1 MKKRNDKK
9 KRRVRVIRTVLLLF
23 CLLIGASFGYPVQAG
38 QEQREQQEEET
49 RQKLMEDM
57 ELGQMQDAVNQILK
71 EDSFS
76 IEEVLSRIL
85 NGESLFQKETMSKW
99 FKNIVKAQ
107 LQREQ
112 KAMFQVVLLV
122 LLAAVFSNFTAV
134 FGDGK
139 TGETSFYITYMLL
152 LAVLIKSFGSMGVE
166 LKELLE
172 NFILFLKALMP
183 SYFLAVTA
191 SSGSATAMIFYEAV
205 LFLIYVIQVV
215 FLKAVIP
222 AIYIWALVALVNYLH
237 SEDFLSKMAEL
248 LQTLIE
254 WSLKSSTA
262 VVIGMQ
268 LIQNMIGPAMDSLKR
283 DIIGKTAA
291 SIPGIGNAINGV
303 TEVALGTAVI
313 IRNGI
318 GVVGIIVLVCIGI
331 RPVIR
336 LALLAFLY
344 KLLAAVVQPVS
355 DKRMTGALSTIGNG
369 YVLFLKVLLCMELLI
384 FITIAILSI
393 SFIGK

>member
-1 MKKRNDKK
+1 MKRKNFQFIL
-9 KRRVRVIRTVLLLF
+9 VVFLI
-23 CLLIGASFGYPVQAG
+23 CLEFGATFVQAG
-38 QEQREQQEEET
+38 QKQREQQEEET

-76 IEEVLSRIL
+76 IEEIL
-85 NGESLFQKETMSKW
+85 NQILKGESLFQKETMSKW

-215 FLKAVIP
+215 FLKGMIP
-222 AIYIWALVALVNYLH
+222 AIYVLALVELVNYLH

-254 WSLKSSTA
+254 WTLKSCMA
-262 VVIGMQ
+262 VVLGMQ

-318 GVVGIIVLVCIGI
+318 GVVGIIILVCIGI

-344 KLLAAVVQPVS
+344 KLLAAVTQPVS

-369 YVLFLKVLLCMELLI
+369 YVLFLKILLCMELLI

>member
-1 MKKRNDKK
+1 MKRKNFRFIL
-9 KRRVRVIRTVLLLF
+9 VVFLI
-23 CLLIGASFGYPVQAG
+23 CLEFGAIFVQAG
-38 QEQREQQEEET
+38 QKQREQQEEET

-57 ELGQMQDAVNQILK
+57 ELGQMQDAVNQILE

-76 IEEVLSRIL
+76 IEEIL
-85 NGESLFQKETMSKW
+85 NQILKGESLFQKETMSKW

-112 KAMFQVVLLV
+112 KAMFQVVFLV

-152 LAVLIKSFGSMGVE
+152 LALLIKSFGSMGVE

-215 FLKAVIP
+215 FLKGMIP
-222 AIYIWALVALVNYLH
+222 AIYVLALVELVNYLH

-254 WSLKSSTA
+254 WTLKSCMA
-262 VVIGMQ
+262 VVLGMQ

-318 GVVGIIVLVCIGI
+318 GVVGIIILVCIGI

-369 YVLFLKVLLCMELLI
+369 YVLFLKILLCMELLI

>member
-1 MKKRNDKK
+1 M
-9 KRRVRVIRTVLLLF
+9 KRRKIRFILAVFLI
-23 CLLIGASFGYPVQAG
+23 CLEFGATFVQAG
-38 QEQREQQEEET
+38 QKQREQQEEET

-76 IEEVLSRIL
+76 IEEIL
-85 NGESLFQKETMSKW
+85 NQILKGESLFQKETMSKW

-215 FLKAVIP
+215 FLKGIVP
-222 AIYIWALVALVNYLH
+222 AIYVLALVELVNYLH

-254 WSLKSSTA
+254 WSLKSCMA
-262 VVIGMQ
+262 VVLGMQ

-318 GVVGIIVLVCIGI
+318 GVVGIIILVCIGI

>member
-1 MKKRNDKK
+1 M
-9 KRRVRVIRTVLLLF
+9 KRRKIRFILAVFLI
-23 CLLIGASFGYPVQAG
+23 CLEFGATFVQAG
-38 QEQREQQEEET
+38 QKQREQQEEET

-76 IEEVLSRIL
+76 IEEIL
-85 NGESLFQKETMSKW
+85 NQILKGESLFQKETMSKW

-152 LAVLIKSFGSMGVE
+152 LALLIKSFGSMGVE

-215 FLKAVIP
+215 FLKGIVPVI
-222 AIYIWALVALVNYLH
+222 YVLALVELVNYLH

-254 WSLKSSTA
+254 WSLKSCMA
-262 VVIGMQ
+262 VVLGMQ

-318 GVVGIIVLVCIGI
+318 GVVGIIILVCIGI

>member
-1 MKKRNDKK
+1 M
-9 KRRVRVIRTVLLLF
+9 KRRKIRFILAVFLI
-23 CLLIGASFGYPVQAG
+23 CLEFGATFVQAG
-38 QEQREQQEEET
+38 QKQREQQEEET

-76 IEEVLSRIL
+76 IEEIL
-85 NGESLFQKETMSKW
+85 NQILKGESLFQKETMSKW

-139 TGETSFYITYMLL
+139 IGETSFYITYMLL
-152 LAVLIKSFGSMGVE
+152 LALLIKSFGSMGVE

-215 FLKAVIP
+215 FLKGIVP
-222 AIYIWALVALVNYLH
+222 AIYVLALVELVNYLH

-254 WSLKSSTA
+254 WSLKSCMA
-262 VVIGMQ
+262 VVLGMQ

-291 SIPGIGNAINGV
+291 SIPGIGNAINRV

-318 GVVGIIVLVCIGI
+318 GVVGIIILVCIGI

>member
-1 MKKRNDKK
+1 M
-9 KRRVRVIRTVLLLF
+9 KRRKIRFILAVFLI
-23 CLLIGASFGYPVQAG
+23 CLEFGATFVQAG
-38 QEQREQQEEET
+38 QKQREQQEEET

-76 IEEVLSRIL
+76 IEEIL
-85 NGESLFQKETMSKW
+85 NQILKGESLFQKETMSKW

-152 LAVLIKSFGSMGVE
+152 LALLIKSFGSMGVE

-191 SSGSATAMIFYEAV
+191 YSGSATAMIFYEAV

-215 FLKAVIP
+215 FLKGIVP
-222 AIYIWALVALVNYLH
+222 AIYVLALVELVNYLH

-254 WSLKSSTA
+254 WSLKSCMA
-262 VVIGMQ
+262 VVLGMQ

-318 GVVGIIVLVCIGI
+318 GVVGIIILVCIGI

>member
-1 MKKRNDKK
+1 M
-9 KRRVRVIRTVLLLF
+9 KRRKIRFILAVFLI
-23 CLLIGASFGYPVQAG
+23 CLEFGATFVQAG
-38 QEQREQQEEET
+38 QKQREQQEEET

-76 IEEVLSRIL
+76 IEEIL
-85 NGESLFQKETMSKW
+85 NQILKGESLFQKETMSKW

-152 LAVLIKSFGSMGVE
+152 LALLIKSFGSMGVE

-205 LFLIYVIQVV
+205 LLLIYVIQVV
-215 FLKAVIP
+215 FLKGIVP
-222 AIYIWALVALVNYLH
+222 AIYVLALVELVNYLH

-254 WSLKSSTA
+254 WSLKSCMA
-262 VVIGMQ
+262 VVLGMQ

-291 SIPGIGNAINGV
+291 SILGIGNAINGV

-318 GVVGIIVLVCIGI
+318 GVVGIIILVCIGI

>member
-1 MKKRNDKK
+1 M
-9 KRRVRVIRTVLLLF
+9 KRRKIRFILAVFLI
-23 CLLIGASFGYPVQAG
+23 CLEFGATFVQAG
-38 QEQREQQEEET
+38 QKQREQQEEET

-76 IEEVLSRIL
+76 IEEIL
-85 NGESLFQKETMSKW
+85 NQILKGESLFQKETMSKW

-152 LAVLIKSFGSMGVE
+152 LALLIKSFGSMGVE

-191 SSGSATAMIFYEAV
+191 SLGSATAMIFYEAV

-215 FLKAVIP
+215 FLKGIVP
-222 AIYIWALVALVNYLH
+222 AIYVLALVELVNYLH

-254 WSLKSSTA
+254 WSLKSCMA
-262 VVIGMQ
+262 VVLGMQ

-318 GVVGIIVLVCIGI
+318 GVVGIIILVCIGI

>member
-1 MKKRNDKK
+1 MKRKNFQFIL
-9 KRRVRVIRTVLLLF
+9 VVFLI
-23 CLLIGASFGYPVQAG
+23 CLEFGAIFVQAG
-38 QEQREQQEEET
+38 QKQREQQEEET
-49 RQKLMEDM
+49 RQRLMEDM

-76 IEEVLSRIL
+76 IEEIL
-85 NGESLFQKETMSKW
+85 NQILKGESLFQKETMSKW

-152 LAVLIKSFGSMGVE
+152 LALLIKSFGSMGVE

-215 FLKAVIP
+215 FLKGIVP
-222 AIYIWALVALVNYLH
+222 AIYVLALVELVNYLH

-254 WSLKSSTA
+254 WSLKSCMA
-262 VVIGMQ
+262 VVLGMQ

-318 GVVGIIVLVCIGI
+318 GVVGIIILVCIGI

-369 YVLFLKVLLCMELLI
+369 YVLFLKILLCMELLI

>member
-1 MKKRNDKK
+1 MKRKNFQFIL
-9 KRRVRVIRTVLLLF
+9 VVFLI
-23 CLLIGASFGYPVQAG
+23 CLEFGATFVQAG
-38 QEQREQQEEET
+38 QKQREQQEEET

-76 IEEVLSRIL
+76 IEEIL
-85 NGESLFQKETMSKW
+85 NQILKGESLFQKETMSKW

-152 LAVLIKSFGSMGVE
+152 LALLIKSFGSMGVE

-215 FLKAVIP
+215 FLKGMIP
-222 AIYIWALVALVNYLH
+222 AIYVLALVELVNYLH

-254 WSLKSSTA
+254 WTLKSCMA
-262 VVIGMQ
+262 VVLGMQ

-318 GVVGIIVLVCIGI
+318 GVVGIIILVCIGI

>member
-1 MKKRNDKK
+1 M
-9 KRRVRVIRTVLLLF
+9 KRRKIRFILAVFLI
-23 CLLIGASFGYPVQAG
+23 CLEFGATFVQAG
-38 QEQREQQEEET
+38 QKQREQQEEET

-76 IEEVLSRIL
+76 IEEIL
-85 NGESLFQKETMSKW
+85 NQILKGESLFQKETISKW
-99 FKNIVKAQ
+99 FKDIVKAQ

-152 LAVLIKSFGSMGVE
+152 LALLIKSFGSMGVQ

-215 FLKAVIP
+215 FLKGIVPVI
-222 AIYIWALVALVNYLH
+222 YVLVLVGLVNYLH
-237 SEDFLSKMAEL
+237 SEEFLSKMAEL

-254 WSLKSSTA
+254 WSLKSCMA

-303 TEVALGTAVI
+303 TEVALGTAAI

-318 GVVGIIVLVCIGI
+318 GVVGIIILVCIGI

>member
-1 MKKRNDKK
+1 MKRKNFRFIL
-9 KRRVRVIRTVLLLF
+9 VVFLI
-23 CLLIGASFGYPVQAG
+23 CLEFGATFVQAG
-38 QEQREQQEEET
+38 QKQREQQEEET

-76 IEEVLSRIL
+76 IEEIL
-85 NGESLFQKETMSKW
+85 NQILKGESLFQKETMSKW

-152 LAVLIKSFGSMGVE
+152 LALLIKSFGSMGVE

-215 FLKAVIP
+215 FLKGMIP
-222 AIYIWALVALVNYLH
+222 AIYVLALVELVNYLH

-254 WSLKSSTA
+254 WTLKSCMA
-262 VVIGMQ
+262 VVLGMQ

-318 GVVGIIVLVCIGI
+318 GVVGIIILVCIGI

-336 LALLAFLY
+336 LVLLAFLY

-369 YVLFLKVLLCMELLI
+369 YVLFLKILLCMELLI

>member
-1 MKKRNDKK
+1 M
-9 KRRVRVIRTVLLLF
+9 KRRKIRFILAVFLICLEFGATFVL
-23 CLLIGASFGYPVQAG
+23 AG
-38 QEQREQQEEET
+38 QKQREQQEEET

-76 IEEVLSRIL
+76 IEEIL
-85 NGESLFQKETMSKW
+85 NQILKGESLFQKETMSKW

-152 LAVLIKSFGSMGVE
+152 LALLIKSFGSMGVE

-172 NFILFLKALMP
+172 NVILFLKALMP

-215 FLKAVIP
+215 FLKGIVP
-222 AIYIWALVALVNYLH
+222 AIYVLALVELVNYLH

-254 WSLKSSTA
+254 WSLKSCMA
-262 VVIGMQ
+262 VVLGMQ

-318 GVVGIIVLVCIGI
+318 GVVGIIILVCIGI

>member
-1 MKKRNDKK
+1 MKRKNFQFIL
-9 KRRVRVIRTVLLLF
+9 VVFLI
-23 CLLIGASFGYPVQAG
+23 CLEFGATFVQAG
-38 QEQREQQEEET
+38 QKQREQQEEET

-76 IEEVLSRIL
+76 IEEIL
-85 NGESLFQKETMSKW
+85 NQILKGESLFQKETMSKW

-152 LAVLIKSFGSMGVE
+152 LALLIKSFGSMGVE

-215 FLKAVIP
+215 FLKGMIP
-222 AIYIWALVALVNYLH
+222 AIYVLALVELVNYLQ

-254 WSLKSSTA
+254 WTLKSCMA
-262 VVIGMQ
+262 VVLGMQ

-318 GVVGIIVLVCIGI
+318 GVVGIIILVCIGI

-369 YVLFLKVLLCMELLI
+369 YVLFLKILLCMELLI

>member
-1 MKKRNDKK
+1 
-9 KRRVRVIRTVLLLF
+9 
-23 CLLIGASFGYPVQAG
+23 
-38 QEQREQQEEET
+38 
-49 RQKLMEDM
+49 
-57 ELGQMQDAVNQILK
+57 
-71 EDSFS
+71 
-76 IEEVLSRIL
+76 
-85 NGESLFQKETMSKW
+85 
-99 FKNIVKAQ
+99 
-107 LQREQ
+107 
-112 KAMFQVVLLV
+112 
-122 LLAAVFSNFTAV
+122 
-134 FGDGK
+134 
-139 TGETSFYITYMLL
+139 
-152 LAVLIKSFGSMGVE
+152 MGVE
-166 LKELLE
+166 LKKLLE

-215 FLKAVIP
+215 FLKGIVP
-222 AIYIWALVALVNYLH
+222 AIYVLALAELVNYLH

-254 WSLKSSTA
+254 WSLKSCMA
-262 VVIGMQ
+262 VVLGMQ

-318 GVVGIIVLVCIGI
+318 GVVGIIILVCIGI

-355 DKRMTGALSTIGNG
+355 DKRMTGALSTIGNS

>member
-1 MKKRNDKK
+1 M
-9 KRRVRVIRTVLLLF
+9 KRRIRFILAVFLI
-23 CLLIGASFGYPVQAG
+23 CLEFGATFVQAG
-38 QEQREQQEEET
+38 QKQREQPEEET

-76 IEEVLSRIL
+76 IEEIL
-85 NGESLFQKETMSKW
+85 NQILKGESLFQKETMSKW

-152 LAVLIKSFGSMGVE
+152 LALLIKSFGSMGVE

-215 FLKAVIP
+215 FLKGIVP
-222 AIYIWALVALVNYLH
+222 AIYVLALVELVNYLH

-254 WSLKSSTA
+254 WSLKSCMA
-262 VVIGMQ
+262 VVLGMQ

-318 GVVGIIVLVCIGI
+318 GVVGIIILVCIGI

>member
-1 MKKRNDKK
+1 M
-9 KRRVRVIRTVLLLF
+9 KRRIRFILAVFLI
-23 CLLIGASFGYPVQAG
+23 CLEFGATFVQAG
-38 QEQREQQEEET
+38 QKQREQQEEET

-76 IEEVLSRIL
+76 IEEIL
-85 NGESLFQKETMSKW
+85 NQILKGESLFQKETMSKW

-152 LAVLIKSFGSMGVE
+152 LALLIKSFGSMGVE

-215 FLKAVIP
+215 FLKGIVP
-222 AIYIWALVALVNYLH
+222 AIYVLALVELVNYLH

-254 WSLKSSTA
+254 WGLKSCMA
-262 VVIGMQ
+262 VVLGMQ

-318 GVVGIIVLVCIGI
+318 GVVGIIILVCIGI

>member
-1 MKKRNDKK
+1 MKRKNFQFIL
-9 KRRVRVIRTVLLLF
+9 VVFLI
-23 CLLIGASFGYPVQAG
+23 CLEFGATFVQAG
-38 QEQREQQEEET
+38 QKQREQQEEET

-76 IEEVLSRIL
+76 IEEIL
-85 NGESLFQKETMSKW
+85 NQILKGESLFQKETMSKW

-152 LAVLIKSFGSMGVE
+152 LAVLIKSFGSMGVK

-215 FLKAVIP
+215 FLKGMIP
-222 AIYIWALVALVNYLH
+222 AIYVLALVELVNYLH

-254 WSLKSSTA
+254 WTLKSCMA
-262 VVIGMQ
+262 VVLGMQ

-318 GVVGIIVLVCIGI
+318 GVVGIIILVCIGI

-369 YVLFLKVLLCMELLI
+369 YVLFLKILLCMELLI

>member
-1 MKKRNDKK
+1 M
-9 KRRVRVIRTVLLLF
+9 KRRKIRFILAVFLI
-23 CLLIGASFGYPVQAG
+23 CLEFGATFVQAG
-38 QEQREQQEEET
+38 QKQREQQEEET

-76 IEEVLSRIL
+76 IEEIL
-85 NGESLFQKETMSKW
+85 NQILKGESLFQKETMSKW

-152 LAVLIKSFGSMGVE
+152 LALLIKSFGSMGVE
-166 LKELLE
+166 LKKLLE

-215 FLKAVIP
+215 FLKGIVP
-222 AIYIWALVALVNYLH
+222 AIYVLALVELVNYLH

-254 WSLKSSTA
+254 WSLKSCMA
-262 VVIGMQ
+262 VVLGMQ

-318 GVVGIIVLVCIGI
+318 GVVGIIILVCIGI

-344 KLLAAVVQPVS
+344 KMLAAVVQPVS

>member
-1 MKKRNDKK
+1 MKRKNFQFIL
-9 KRRVRVIRTVLLLF
+9 VVFLI
-23 CLLIGASFGYPVQAG
+23 CLEFGATFVQAG
-38 QEQREQQEEET
+38 QKQREQQEEET

-76 IEEVLSRIL
+76 IEEIL
-85 NGESLFQKETMSKW
+85 NQILKGESLFQKETMSKW

-152 LAVLIKSFGSMGVE
+152 LALLIKSFGSMGVE
-166 LKELLE
+166 LKELLK

-215 FLKAVIP
+215 FLKGMIP
-222 AIYIWALVALVNYLH
+222 AIYVLALVELVNYLH

-254 WSLKSSTA
+254 WTLKSCMA
-262 VVIGMQ
+262 VVLGMQ

-318 GVVGIIVLVCIGI
+318 GVVGIIILVCIGI

-369 YVLFLKVLLCMELLI
+369 YVLFLKILLCMELLI

>member
-1 MKKRNDKK
+1 M
-9 KRRVRVIRTVLLLF
+9 KRRIRFILAVFLI
-23 CLLIGASFGYPVQAG
+23 CLEFGATFVQAG
-38 QEQREQQEEET
+38 QKQREQQEEET

-76 IEEVLSRIL
+76 IEEIL
-85 NGESLFQKETMSKW
+85 NQILKGESLFQKETMSKW
-99 FKNIVKAQ
+99 LKNIVKAQ

-152 LAVLIKSFGSMGVE
+152 LALLIKSFGSMGVE

-215 FLKAVIP
+215 FLKGIVP
-222 AIYIWALVALVNYLH
+222 AIYVLALVELVNYLH

-254 WSLKSSTA
+254 WSLKSCMA
-262 VVIGMQ
+262 VVLGMQ

-318 GVVGIIVLVCIGI
+318 GVVGIIILVCIGI

>member
-1 MKKRNDKK
+1 M
-9 KRRVRVIRTVLLLF
+9 KRRIRFILAVFLI
-23 CLLIGASFGYPVQAG
+23 CLEFGATFVQAG
-38 QEQREQQEEET
+38 QKQREQQEEET

-76 IEEVLSRIL
+76 IEEIL
-85 NGESLFQKETMSKW
+85 NQILKGESLFQKETMSKW

-152 LAVLIKSFGSMGVE
+152 LALLIKSFGSMGVE

-215 FLKAVIP
+215 FLKGIVP
-222 AIYIWALVALVNYLH
+222 AIYVLALVELVNYLH

-254 WSLKSSTA
+254 WSLKSCMA
-262 VVIGMQ
+262 VVLGMQ

-291 SIPGIGNAINGV
+291 SIPGSGNAINGV

-318 GVVGIIVLVCIGI
+318 GVVGIIILVCIGI

>member
-1 MKKRNDKK
+1 M
-9 KRRVRVIRTVLLLF
+9 KRRKIRFILAVFLI
-23 CLLIGASFGYPVQAG
+23 CLEFGATFVQAG
-38 QEQREQQEEET
+38 QKQREQQEEET

-76 IEEVLSRIL
+76 IEEIL
-85 NGESLFQKETMSKW
+85 NQILKGESLFQKETMSKW

-152 LAVLIKSFGSMGVE
+152 LALLIKSFGSMGVE
-166 LKELLE
+166 LKKLLE

-215 FLKAVIP
+215 FLKGIVPVI
-222 AIYIWALVALVNYLH
+222 YVLALVELVNYLH

-254 WSLKSSTA
+254 WSLKSCMA
-262 VVIGMQ
+262 VVLGMQ

-318 GVVGIIVLVCIGI
+318 GVVGIIILVCIGI

-355 DKRMTGALSTIGNG
+355 DKRMTGALSTIGNS

>member
-1 MKKRNDKK
+1 M
-9 KRRVRVIRTVLLLF
+9 KRRKIRFILAVFLI
-23 CLLIGASFGYPVQAG
+23 CLEFGATFVQAG
-38 QEQREQQEEET
+38 QKQREQQEEET

-71 EDSFS
+71 EDSFF
-76 IEEVLSRIL
+76 IEEIL
-85 NGESLFQKETMSKW
+85 NQILKGESLFQKETMSKW

-152 LAVLIKSFGSMGVE
+152 LALLIKSFGSMGVE

-215 FLKAVIP
+215 FLKGIVP
-222 AIYIWALVALVNYLH
+222 AIYVLALVELVNYLH

-254 WSLKSSTA
+254 WSLKSCMA
-262 VVIGMQ
+262 VVLGMQ

-318 GVVGIIVLVCIGI
+318 GVVGIIILVCIGI

>member
-1 MKKRNDKK
+1 MKRKNFRFIL
-9 KRRVRVIRTVLLLF
+9 VVFLI
-23 CLLIGASFGYPVQAG
+23 CLEFGATFVQAG
-38 QEQREQQEEET
+38 QKQREQQEEET

-76 IEEVLSRIL
+76 IEEIL
-85 NGESLFQKETMSKW
+85 NQILKGESLFQKETMSKW

-215 FLKAVIP
+215 FLKGMIP
-222 AIYIWALVALVNYLH
+222 AIYVLALVELVNYLH

-254 WSLKSSTA
+254 WTLKSCMA
-262 VVIGMQ
+262 VVLGMQ

-318 GVVGIIVLVCIGI
+318 GVVGIIILVCIGI

-369 YVLFLKVLLCMELLI
+369 YVLFLKILLCMELLI

>member
-1 MKKRNDKK
+1 M
-9 KRRVRVIRTVLLLF
+9 I
-23 CLLIGASFGYPVQAG
+23 CLEFGATFVQAG
-38 QEQREQQEEET
+38 QKQREQQEEET

-76 IEEVLSRIL
+76 IEEIL
-85 NGESLFQKETMSKW
+85 NQILKGESLFQKETMSKW

-152 LAVLIKSFGSMGVE
+152 LALLIKSFGSMGVE

-215 FLKAVIP
+215 FLKGIVP
-222 AIYIWALVALVNYLH
+222 AIYVLALVELVNYLH

-254 WSLKSSTA
+254 WSLKSCMA
-262 VVIGMQ
+262 VVLGMQ

-318 GVVGIIVLVCIGI
+318 GVVGIIILVCIGI

-344 KLLAAVVQPVS
+344 KMLAAVVQPVS

>member
-1 MKKRNDKK
+1 M
-9 KRRVRVIRTVLLLF
+9 KRRIRFILAVFLI
-23 CLLIGASFGYPVQAG
+23 CLEFGATFVQAG
-38 QEQREQQEEET
+38 QKQREQQEEET

-76 IEEVLSRIL
+76 IEEIL
-85 NGESLFQKETMSKW
+85 NQILKGESLFQKETMSKW

-152 LAVLIKSFGSMGVE
+152 LALLIKSFGSMGVE

-215 FLKAVIP
+215 FLKGIVPVI
-222 AIYIWALVALVNYLH
+222 YVLALVELVNYLH

-254 WSLKSSTA
+254 WSLKSCMA
-262 VVIGMQ
+262 VVLGMQ

-318 GVVGIIVLVCIGI
+318 GVVGIIILVCIGI

>member
-1 MKKRNDKK
+1 M
-9 KRRVRVIRTVLLLF
+9 KRRIRFILAVFLI
-23 CLLIGASFGYPVQAG
+23 CLEFGATFVQAG
-38 QEQREQQEEET
+38 QKQREQQEEET

-57 ELGQMQDAVNQILK
+57 ELGQMQDAVNQSLK

-76 IEEVLSRIL
+76 IEEIL
-85 NGESLFQKETMSKW
+85 NQILKGESLFQKETMSKW

-152 LAVLIKSFGSMGVE
+152 LALLIKSFGSMGVE

-215 FLKAVIP
+215 FLKGIVP
-222 AIYIWALVALVNYLH
+222 AIYVLALVELVNYLH

-254 WSLKSSTA
+254 WSLKSCMA
-262 VVIGMQ
+262 VVLGMQ

-318 GVVGIIVLVCIGI
+318 GVVGIIILVCIGI

-344 KLLAAVVQPVS
+344 KLPVS

>member
-1 MKKRNDKK
+1 M
-9 KRRVRVIRTVLLLF
+9 KRRKIRFILAVFLI
-23 CLLIGASFGYPVQAG
+23 CLEFGATFVQAG
-38 QEQREQQEEET
+38 QKQREQQEEET

-76 IEEVLSRIL
+76 IEEIL
-85 NGESLFQKETMSKW
+85 NQILKGESLFQKETMSKW

-152 LAVLIKSFGSMGVE
+152 LALLIKSFGSMGVE

-205 LFLIYVIQVV
+205 LFLIYVIQVA
-215 FLKAVIP
+215 FLKGIVP
-222 AIYIWALVALVNYLH
+222 AIYVLALVELVNYLH

-254 WSLKSSTA
+254 WSLKSCMA
-262 VVIGMQ
+262 VVLGMQ

-318 GVVGIIVLVCIGI
+318 GVVGIIILVCIGI

>member
-1 MKKRNDKK
+1 M
-9 KRRVRVIRTVLLLF
+9 KRRIRFILAVFLI
-23 CLLIGASFGYPVQAG
+23 CLEFGATFVQAG
-38 QEQREQQEEET
+38 QKQREQQEEET

-76 IEEVLSRIL
+76 IEEIL
-85 NGESLFQKETMSKW
+85 NQILKGESLFQKETMSKW

-152 LAVLIKSFGSMGVE
+152 HALLIKSFGSMGVE

-215 FLKAVIP
+215 FLKGIVP
-222 AIYIWALVALVNYLH
+222 AIYVLALVELVNYLH

-254 WSLKSSTA
+254 WSLKSCMA
-262 VVIGMQ
+262 VVLCMQ

-318 GVVGIIVLVCIGI
+318 GVVGIIILVCIGI

>member
-1 MKKRNDKK
+1 M
-9 KRRVRVIRTVLLLF
+9 KRRKIRFILAVFLL
-23 CLLIGASFGYPVQAG
+23 CLEFGATFVQAG
-38 QEQREQQEEET
+38 QKQREQQEEET

-76 IEEVLSRIL
+76 IEEIL
-85 NGESLFQKETMSKW
+85 NQILKGESLFQKETLSKW

-152 LAVLIKSFGSMGVE
+152 LALLIKSFGSMGVE

-215 FLKAVIP
+215 FLKGIVP
-222 AIYIWALVALVNYLH
+222 AIYVLALVELVNYLH

-254 WSLKSSTA
+254 WSLKSCMA
-262 VVIGMQ
+262 VVLGMQ

-318 GVVGIIVLVCIGI
+318 GVVGIIILVCIGI

-369 YVLFLKVLLCMELLI
+369 YVLFLKLLLCMELLI

>member
-1 MKKRNDKK
+1 M
-9 KRRVRVIRTVLLLF
+9 KRRKIRFILAVFLI
-23 CLLIGASFGYPVQAG
+23 CLEFGATFVQAG
-38 QEQREQQEEET
+38 QKQREQQEEET

-76 IEEVLSRIL
+76 IEEIL
-85 NGESLFQKETMSKW
+85 NLILKGESLFQKETMSKW

-152 LAVLIKSFGSMGVE
+152 LALLIKSFGSMGVE
-166 LKELLE
+166 LKKLLE

-215 FLKAVIP
+215 FLKGIVP
-222 AIYIWALVALVNYLH
+222 AIYVLALVELVNYLH

-254 WSLKSSTA
+254 WSLKSCMA
-262 VVIGMQ
+262 VVLGMQ

-318 GVVGIIVLVCIGI
+318 GVVGIIILVCIGI

-355 DKRMTGALSTIGNG
+355 DKRMTGALSTIGNS

>member
-1 MKKRNDKK
+1 MKRKNFRFIL
-9 KRRVRVIRTVLLLF
+9 VVFLL
-23 CLLIGASFGYPVQAG
+23 CLEFGATFVQAG
-38 QEQREQQEEET
+38 QKQREQQEEET

-76 IEEVLSRIL
+76 IEEIL
-85 NGESLFQKETMSKW
+85 NQILKGESLFQKETMSKW

-215 FLKAVIP
+215 FLKGMIP
-222 AIYIWALVALVNYLH
+222 AIYVLALVELVNYLH

-254 WSLKSSTA
+254 WTLKSCMA
-262 VVIGMQ
+262 VVLGMQ

-318 GVVGIIVLVCIGI
+318 GVVGIIILVCIGI

-336 LALLAFLY
+336 LVLLAFLY
-344 KLLAAVVQPVS
+344 KLLAAVTQPVS

-369 YVLFLKVLLCMELLI
+369 YVLFLKILLCMELLI

>member
-1 MKKRNDKK
+1 M
-9 KRRVRVIRTVLLLF
+9 KRRKIRFILAVFLI
-23 CLLIGASFGYPVQAG
+23 CLEFGATFVQAG
-38 QEQREQQEEET
+38 QKQREQQEEET

-76 IEEVLSRIL
+76 IEEIL
-85 NGESLFQKETMSKW
+85 NQILKGESLFPKETMSKW

-152 LAVLIKSFGSMGVE
+152 LALLIKSFGSMGVE

-205 LFLIYVIQVV
+205 LLLIYVIQVV
-215 FLKAVIP
+215 FLKGIVP
-222 AIYIWALVALVNYLH
+222 AIYVLALVELVNYLH

-254 WSLKSSTA
+254 WSLKSCMA
-262 VVIGMQ
+262 VVLGMQ

-318 GVVGIIVLVCIGI
+318 GVVGIIILVCIGI

>member
-1 MKKRNDKK
+1 M
-9 KRRVRVIRTVLLLF
+9 KRRKIRFILAVFLI
-23 CLLIGASFGYPVQAG
+23 CLEFGATFVQAG
-38 QEQREQQEEET
+38 QKQREQQEEET

-76 IEEVLSRIL
+76 IEEIL
-85 NGESLFQKETMSKW
+85 NQILKGESLFPKETMSKW

-152 LAVLIKSFGSMGVE
+152 LALLIKSFGSMGVE

-215 FLKAVIP
+215 FLKGIVP
-222 AIYIWALVALVNYLH
+222 AIYVLALVELVNYLH

-254 WSLKSSTA
+254 WSLKSCMA
-262 VVIGMQ
+262 VVLGMQ

-318 GVVGIIVLVCIGI
+318 GVVGIIILVCIGI

>member
-1 MKKRNDKK
+1 M
-9 KRRVRVIRTVLLLF
+9 KRRKIRFILAVFLI
-23 CLLIGASFGYPVQAG
+23 CLEFGATFVQAG
-38 QEQREQQEEET
+38 QKQREQQEEET

-76 IEEVLSRIL
+76 IEEIL
-85 NGESLFQKETMSKW
+85 NQILKGESLFQKETMSKW

-139 TGETSFYITYMLL
+139 TGETSFYITYVLL
-152 LAVLIKSFGSMGVE
+152 LALLIKSFGSMVVE

-205 LFLIYVIQVV
+205 LLLIYVIQVV
-215 FLKAVIP
+215 FLKGIVP
-222 AIYIWALVALVNYLH
+222 AIYVLALVELVNYLH

-254 WSLKSSTA
+254 WSLKSCMA
-262 VVIGMQ
+262 VVLGMQ

-318 GVVGIIVLVCIGI
+318 GVVGIIILVCIGI